1 MNPPNNIVD
10 ANMILDTAIANIVF
24 ALQSSFHSSLQTTP
38 GALAFGRDMILDLP
52 VVADLNLIRERKQQ
66 LIDERLITANRKRF
80 SYDYHVGD
88 EIMKLIYK
96 PDKLQPRA
104 EGPYPI
110 VQVHTNGTVTIQKAL
125 HLIERINVCSIKPYQ
140 Q

>member
-10 ANMILDTAIANIVF
+10 ANMILDTAIANTVF
-24 ALQSSFHSSLQTTP
+24 ALRSSFHSSLQTTP

-110 VQVHTNGTVTIQKAL
+110 VQVHTNGTVTIQKAPY
-125 HLIERINVCSIKPYQ
+125 LIERINIRRIKPYRR
-140 Q
+140 